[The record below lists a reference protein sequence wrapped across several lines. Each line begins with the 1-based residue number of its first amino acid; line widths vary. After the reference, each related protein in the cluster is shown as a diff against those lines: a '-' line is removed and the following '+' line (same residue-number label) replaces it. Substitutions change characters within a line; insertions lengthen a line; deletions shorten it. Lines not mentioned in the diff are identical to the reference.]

1 MGLNVKHVSVLQRT
15 DKRYCAQHKCHA
27 LYFFNI
33 ALFQTLFYSG
43 SNAFISYLSA
53 SGIDC

>member
-1 MGLNVKHVSVLQRT
+1 MGLNVKHVSMLQRT

-33 ALFQTLFYSG
+33 VLFQMLFYDG

-53 SGIDC
+53 SGVDC